1 MGTHRKCQ
9 SCEEF
14 GQGIE
19 KGGVGRCQ
27 ERRLTCKFVFDG
39 LDAEEVRVGAQRVS
53 WPRAVEAA

>member
-1 MGTHRKCQ
+1 MGARRTCQ
-9 SCEEF
+9 SCGQF
-14 GQGIE
+14 GQGIA
-19 KGGVGRCQ
+19 KAGAGRCQ